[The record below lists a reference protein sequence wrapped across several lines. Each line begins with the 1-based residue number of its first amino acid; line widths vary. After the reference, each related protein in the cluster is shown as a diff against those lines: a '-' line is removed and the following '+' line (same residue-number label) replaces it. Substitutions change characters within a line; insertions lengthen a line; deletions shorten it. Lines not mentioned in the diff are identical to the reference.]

1 MNGFLLLI
9 PFLLIRF
16 LLMFIINKEAIQ
28 RAAHFAPVQGNE
40 KIAYY
45 IYQILNVIMFIY
57 LFFLSIKID
66 FSWVFYVGAI
76 CYVLGLCLCA
86 ISIVSFSSPNDTG
99 MNKNGI
105 YKISRNPMYVSYFV
119 CFIGMALLTKS
130 IMLLILVLVFQISAH
145 WIIISEEWWCIEKFG
160 TAYREYMKKV
170 RRYF

>member
-1 MNGFLLLI
+1 MNGFWLHI
-9 PFLLIRF
+9 PFLDIRF

-45 IYQILNVIMFIY
+45 IYQILNTIIFIY

-66 FSWVFYVGAI
+66 FSWVFYIGAI
-76 CYVLGLCLCA
+76 FYVLGLCLCA
-86 ISIVSFSSPNDTG
+86 VSIVSFSSPNDTG
-99 MNKNGI
+99 INKNGI

-119 CFIGMALLTKS
+119 CFIGMALLTQS
-130 IMLLILVLVFQISAH
+130 LMLLILVLIFQISAH
-145 WIIISEEWWCIEKFG
+145 WIIISEELWCIEKFG
-160 TAYREYMKKV
+160 TDYKEYMKKV